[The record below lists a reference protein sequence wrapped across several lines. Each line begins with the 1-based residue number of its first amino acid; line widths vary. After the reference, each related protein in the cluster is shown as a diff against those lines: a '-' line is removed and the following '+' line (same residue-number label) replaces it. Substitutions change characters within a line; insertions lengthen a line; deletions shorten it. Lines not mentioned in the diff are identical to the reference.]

1 MNEFKFTSREYEL
14 KEAKDAIKSNDF
26 TIYNY
31 YNNSGITHFLK
42 KLQQDLCNE
51 KNLCFYIDCN
61 GTDRIAEQI
70 IKQILSGYNENMLN
84 TFIKKKKTV
93 EVVKKILLPLIRN
106 IDAIPYIN
114 IAGLGADVIEAII
127 DSIDVDLEHIS
138 DYKIEKALIKLLN
151 RFNEKKNIETI
162 CLLLDNTD
170 NLDQNSIDF
179 LASVINYDFIKIMFM
194 RQNTLLNGGTEALS
208 KLSSAEFNTWQI
220 NTCFDRPN
228 DMLIKKLFEC
238 YGTEFKDEYMT
249 VFKEYNRNIHVII
262 SYIRGFNMDFQ
273 AMDNTTLTILKILLI
288 VKTKLSIKLVLD
300 ILTNMQDAYELN
312 PQCDFENTLK
322 QIEEKNL
329 IIINDNV
336 ISLNKNIVT
345 SSNIKI
351 IQSDKL
357 YITAYILNAFESN
370 INILTIEQL
379 KFAIDNL
386 TRDYNK
392 RKKYIFLLLK
402 QEKNANC
409 IELKYLDMLL
419 SCNKSELFEACSMYY
434 NMQIYD
440 MPSTLLL
447 QHKQF
452 SQCRQYLILSSL
464 LDERLHRE
472 NYGDKLKALID
483 SSKNSNEKCLLTAIY
498 FTALFNENKSN
509 LGIKI
514 LQDNENE
521 LYYEKFSN
529 SKYYYYLLRNVSY
542 YIDNIDEAK
551 LNYELCLFNFENTD
565 PVNYNRTMS
574 NYVGYLLAHDCQKS
588 REILESL
595 ISKIEGILQFNDT
608 RYLYLNINYG
618 IYLIKTGHSNPTK
631 YFNAIIYEEGTT
643 ETPYIYSQ
651 INLSLYIAK
660 TSPIKALMLLQKIY
674 SAHIEN
680 SNVKPT
686 KIYYYINRILVEY
699 MNGKN
704 NMNLLE
710 YIKEN
715 PLRGN
720 EKQANALYNE
730 YKYRFEN
737 SIKYCE
743 EDFDKLFLPGPI
755 FYHGFDVDLL
765 LSLDNPSSII

>member
-1 MNEFKFTSREYEL
+1 
-14 KEAKDAIKSNDF
+14 
-26 TIYNY
+26 
-31 YNNSGITHFLK
+31 
-42 KLQQDLCNE
+42 
-51 KNLCFYIDCN
+51 
-61 GTDRIAEQI
+61 
-70 IKQILSGYNENMLN
+70 
-84 TFIKKKKTV
+84 
-93 EVVKKILLPLIRN
+93 
-106 IDAIPYIN
+106 
-114 IAGLGADVIEAII
+114 
-127 DSIDVDLEHIS
+127 
-138 DYKIEKALIKLLN
+138 
-151 RFNEKKNIETI
+151 
-162 CLLLDNTD
+162 
-170 NLDQNSIDF
+170 
-179 LASVINYDFIKIMFM
+179 
-194 RQNTLLNGGTEALS
+194 
-208 KLSSAEFNTWQI
+208 
-220 NTCFDRPN
+220 
-228 DMLIKKLFEC
+228 
-238 YGTEFKDEYMT
+238 
-249 VFKEYNRNIHVII
+249 
-262 SYIRGFNMDFQ
+262 MDFQ

-329 IIINDNV
+329 IIINDND

-402 QEKNANC
+402 QEKNAHC

-472 NYGDKLKALID
+472 NYGVKLKALID

-720 EKQANALYNE
+720 EKEANALYNE